1 MSLVHRLIVI
11 ALLALLLSG
20 CMQRPTPPTPTLY
33 AQLGGEAGVAAIVED
48 FTYRLAGD
56 DEVVVF
62 FANSNIDRFVASL
75 EEQICHLSDGPCVYS
90 GPPMDRAHQH
100 MGITDAH
107 FNALVE
113 HMQQTLIDQGVPP
126 GPRNRLLGRLA
137 RLHAD
142 IMSLQ

>member
-1 MSLVHRLIVI
+1 MKLVRCLVVLV
-11 ALLALLLSG
+11 LLALLLGG
-20 CMQRPTPPTPTLY
+20 CMQRPTSPTPTLY
-33 AQLGGEAGVAAIVED
+33 TQLGGEAGVAAIVED

-56 DEVVVF
+56 DEIVVF
-62 FANSNIDRFVASL
+62 FANSNIDRFVTSL
-75 EEQICHLSDGPCVYS
+75 EEQICSISDGPCVYS

-113 HMQQTLIDQGVPP
+113 HMQQTLIDQDIPP

-137 RLHAD
+137 RLHGE

>member
-1 MSLVHRLIVI
+1 MRLIHRLAVL
-11 ALLALLLSG
+11 ALLALLLNG
-20 CMQRPTPPTPTLY
+20 CVQRPTSPTPTLY
-33 AQLGGEAGVAAIVED
+33 AQLGGESGVAAIVED

-56 DEVVVF
+56 DEIVVF
-62 FANSNIDRFVASL
+62 FANSNIDRFVTSL
-75 EEQICHLSDGPCVYS
+75 EEQICSLSDGPCFYS

-113 HMQQTLIDQGVPP
+113 HMQQTLIDQGIAP

-137 RLHAD
+137 RLHAN